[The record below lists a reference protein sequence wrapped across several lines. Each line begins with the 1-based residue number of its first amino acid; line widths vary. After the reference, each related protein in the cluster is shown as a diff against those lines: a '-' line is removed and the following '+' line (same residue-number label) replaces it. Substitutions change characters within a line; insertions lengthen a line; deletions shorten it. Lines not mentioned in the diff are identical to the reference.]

1 MLNKQSEKT
10 FQRKSNMIRIWFLHC
25 FCSVL
30 FARETNRSSETTF
43 SEKDNFS
50 ETTSKWKAVLVNNSL
65 KESTFSKKY
74 HFIEKTVLI
83 WQLYVFLHWL
93 CFKSIIRNPR
103 FCAVCLVMLKRNQCF
118 FTVFFGYDLK
128 KIIGKQFGLHLF
140 CLVML
145 NGHVGNQCFCTVVF
159 WLWLKQHYRKP
170 MCLRRFVWL
179 CSKRMLETSVFAQFC
194 FLVMI

>member
-10 FQRKSNMIRIWFLHC
+10 FQRKNNMIRIWFLHC

-74 HFIEKTVLI
+74 YFIEKTVLI
-83 WQLYVFLHWL
+83 RQMYVFLHWL

-118 FTVFFGYDLK
+118 FTVFFRLWFKKNYWKAIFFAPFLFGY
-128 KIIGKQFGLHLF
+128 
-140 CLVML
+140 
-145 NGHVGNQCFCTVVF
+145 
-159 WLWLKQHYRKP
+159 
-170 MCLRRFVWL
+170 
-179 CSKRMLETSVFAQFC
+179 A
-194 FLVMI
+194 